1 MNKDKPLTVE
11 IKDDQLII
19 SMGISTLAFASNW
32 ENGGPVENLKIGC
45 LAEKTWAEAITEE
58 ITKDCGENPI
68 PISEFLDKMIER
80 AAENF

>member
-19 SMGISTLAFASNW
+19 SIGISTLAFASNW

-45 LAEKTWAEAITEE
+45 FAERHWADAIVEE
-58 ITKDCGENPI
+58 MIKDFGENPI
-68 PISEFLDKMIER
+68 PINEFLDKMIER